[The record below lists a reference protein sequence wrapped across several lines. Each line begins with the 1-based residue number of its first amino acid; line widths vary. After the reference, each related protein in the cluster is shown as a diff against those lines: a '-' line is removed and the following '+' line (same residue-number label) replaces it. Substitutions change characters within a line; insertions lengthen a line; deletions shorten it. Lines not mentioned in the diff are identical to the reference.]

1 MASNPLNPLDRLQE
15 LLDKQD
21 ISECLARF
29 SRGMDRSDREC
40 YLSAFHDDAEMAA
53 GPFVGSVADC
63 WDWSVPM
70 HEEGQI
76 LTHHALLQT
85 TIDLDGDTA
94 HTETYYQFVGR
105 NRDESI
111 WIAGGRY
118 IDRFERRAAAWKIAL
133 RTNVIE
139 WCTLPPVLP
148 VPFADVPDI
157 AVNGVSSRSKDDPS
171 YQRPLVNRRAP
182 ANPAKA

>member
-1 MASNPLNPLDRLQE
+1 MRSISGAFSAAIWLLGAFAAAQQPLRL
-15 LLDKQD
+15 L
-21 ISECLARF
+21 
-29 SRGMDRSDREC
+29 
-40 YLSAFHDDAEMAA
+40 
-53 GPFVGSVADC
+53 
-63 WDWSVPM
+63 
-70 HEEGQI
+70 
-76 LTHHALLQT
+76 
-85 TIDLDGDTA
+85 DLDGDTA

-118 IDRFERRAAAWKIAL
+118 IDRFERRAGTWKIAL